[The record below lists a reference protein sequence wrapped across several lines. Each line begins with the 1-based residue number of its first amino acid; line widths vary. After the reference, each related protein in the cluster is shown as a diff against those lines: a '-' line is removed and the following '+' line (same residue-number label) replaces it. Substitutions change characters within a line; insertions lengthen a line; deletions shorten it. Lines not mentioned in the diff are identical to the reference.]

1 MTAAKKN
8 MTTLEGKPEI
18 NYPCVWQYK
27 VIGREHNLIEQAI
40 EEICAPVPVSITYSH
55 SSSSGKYHSYNAAI
69 EVQDEEA
76 RLSIY
81 CALHNHPAI
90 QIVI

>member
-1 MTAAKKN
+1 MTAAKRN
-8 MTTLEGKPEI
+8 MAPLEGKPEI
-18 NYPCVWQYK
+18 RYPCVWQYK
-27 VIGREHNLIEQAI
+27 VIGREHSLIKEAI

-55 SSSSGKYHSYNAAI
+55 SSSSGKYHSYNAEI

-76 RLSIY
+76 RIAIY
-81 CALHNHPAI
+81 RALHNHSAI

>member
-1 MTAAKKN
+1 MTEAKKN
-8 MTTLEGKPEI
+8 MTTLQGKPEI
-18 NYPCVWQYK
+18 HYPCVWQYK
-27 VIGREHNLIEQAI
+27 VIGREHSHITQAI

-81 CALHNHPAI
+81 RALHNHPAI

>member
-1 MTAAKKN
+1 MTTAKKSISP
-8 MTTLEGKPEI
+8 LEGKPEI
-18 NYPCVWQYK
+18 HYPCIWQYK
-27 VIGREHNLIEQAI
+27 VIGKDHSLIKEAI

-55 SSSSGKYHSYNAAI
+55 SSSSGKYHSYNAEI

-76 RLSIY
+76 RLAIY
-81 CALHNHPAI
+81 HALHDHSAI